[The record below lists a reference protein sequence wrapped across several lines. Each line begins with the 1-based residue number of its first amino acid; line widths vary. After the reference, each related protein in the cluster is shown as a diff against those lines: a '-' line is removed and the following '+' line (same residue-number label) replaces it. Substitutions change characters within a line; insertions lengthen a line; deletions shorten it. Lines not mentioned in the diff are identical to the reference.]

1 MFVITPPRKAVSM
14 REGWRLSPHVAVGL
28 KEEPKIR
35 ESIHT
40 KPYIPLNVC
49 CSESGPGQV
58 HAPDSALSGRRPP
71 PPLQESACCV
81 RVELLSRRQTGGCD
95 RRSQIRG
102 RSPGCV
108 RGSLGP
114 TGFLICGPPGAG
126 GCCFPPRYCS
136 GLGRE
141 RRGR

>member
-71 PPLQESACCV
+71 PLSKSPLVVSESSCSAAGRLV
-81 RVELLSRRQTGGCD
+81 VVTDGARSEGGL
-95 RRSQIRG
+95 QA
-102 RSPGCV
+102 V
-108 RGSLGP
+108 
-114 TGFLICGPPGAG
+114 
-126 GCCFPPRYCS
+126 
-136 GLGRE
+136 
-141 RRGR
+141 